1 MKRVVVALLVTFA
14 GCGKADEAIKEMEA
28 IKTDACACTDAA
40 CIADKKI
47 TDRIDAWK
55 VDHKGTKGS
64 TSQRDRAKTL
74 LDEAAACAK
83 KAAEG
88 AAPPK
93 EEETVEE
100 EKVEEEKVD
109 PPKDAGAVTRDAP

>member
-1 MKRVVVALLVTFA
+1 MKRVCAALLMAAAV
-14 GCGKADEAIKEMEA
+14 GCGKADEAIKAMEA
-28 IKTDACACTDAA
+28 IKADACGCNDAA
-40 CIADKKI
+40 CIAEKKI

-83 KAAEG
+83 KATEG
-88 AAPPK
+88 AAAPK
-93 EEETVEE
+93 EEEKPETKEE
-100 EKVEEEKVD
+100 QVAPTDAGAE
-109 PPKDAGAVTRDAP
+109 PPKDVP